1 MGIDFLSDVSA
12 PFLLGLLT
20 PLGAVCVLP
29 LYPAFVASLAN
40 QLSAKRESH
49 RLTIA
54 LFGLIMTSGVILFM
68 LLLGLLFTTVLQ
80 VSLTRVIGIVSP
92 IAFGILIVISVLLLV
107 NIDVGRLLPRIHVP
121 MVKNPLA
128 KGLINV
134 FFFGAVVV
142 PCNPL
147 FIATMFTRSLLS
159 ADFLGNLTKFLFFG
173 IGLAFPLIA
182 FALISTTASGIVIKV
197 LTKYR
202 RVINLIAGAVM
213 LPVSVYY
220 LLFVF
225 KIFGG

>member
-1 MGIDFLSDVSA
+1 MGIDFLSDVST

-40 QLSAKRESH
+40 QLSTKRESH

-80 VSLTRVIGIVSP
+80 VSLTRVIEVVSP
-92 IAFGILIVISVLLLV
+92 IAFGILIVISFLLLV
-107 NIDVGRLLPRIHVP
+107 NIDMGRLLPRIRVP
-121 MVKNPLA
+121 MVRNPLA
-128 KGLINV
+128 KGLING
-134 FFFGAVVV
+134 FFFGAIVI

-159 ADFLGNLTKFLFFG
+159 ADFLGNITKFLFFG
-173 IGLAFPLIA
+173 VGLAFPLVA
-182 FALISTTASGIVIKV
+182 FALISTAASATVINF

-202 RVINLIAGAVM
+202 RIINLIAGGIM
-213 LPVSVYY
+213 LPISVYY
-220 LLFVF
+220 LVFVF
-225 KIFGG
+225 RIFGG

>member
-1 MGIDFLSDVSA
+1 MGIDFLSDVST

-40 QLSAKRESH
+40 QLSSKRESH
-49 RLTIA
+49 RMTIA

-80 VSLTRVIGIVSP
+80 VSLTRVIEVVSP
-92 IAFGILIVISVLLLV
+92 IAFGILIVISLLLLV
-107 NIDVGRLLPRIHVP
+107 NIDVGRFLPRIRVP
-121 MVKNPLA
+121 MVRNPLG
-128 KGLINV
+128 KGLING
-134 FFFGAVVV
+134 FFFGAIVI

-159 ADFLGNLTKFLFFG
+159 AHFFGNMMKFLFFG

-182 FALISTTASGIVIKV
+182 FALISTAASAIIIRF
-197 LTKYR
+197 LATYR
-202 RVINLIAGAVM
+202 RVINLVAGAVM
-213 LPVSVYY
+213 LPISVYY
-220 LLFVF
+220 LVFVF
-225 KIFGG
+225 RVFGG